1 MKVRTNADTPRDAK
15 QALEFGAEGIGLCRT
30 EHMFFADDR
39 IFQVRKMILAAD
51 VETRQAA
58 LDKILPMQEE
68 DFYQIYKLME
78 ERPVTVRLLDPPLH
92 EFLPK
97 GEKEI
102 ADLAL
107 ELKIQ
112 PARVHERISE
122 LQEVNPMLGFRGLR
136 PVSYT
141 HLFLVYFLLFLF

>member
-1 MKVRTNADTPRDAK
+1 
-15 QALEFGAEGIGLCRT
+15 
-30 EHMFFADDR
+30 
-39 IFQVRKMILAAD
+39 
-51 VETRQAA
+51 
-58 LDKILPMQEE
+58 
-68 DFYQIYKLME
+68 ME